1 MILGLR
7 IPCVCPIL
15 NSSVGK
21 ARRAPRPERGTLM
34 SNDLNAIFELREL
47 AESGAI
53 TLVERDV
60 LCDLVGL
67 AGDEAVY
74 VSMRDVD
81 IIRSIIRK
89 LNKVPCISR
98 LSLTVETSEYCG
110 ASYVTVTDGEGE
122 DSETYASGTVDYVDG
137 FMSAMRVAFTRISRA
152 WYARGLM

>member
-1 MILGLR
+1 MPYTEVVSWKG
-7 IPCVCPIL
+7 
-15 NSSVGK
+15 
-21 ARRAPRPERGTLM
+21 APRATARKGNPM
-34 SNDLNAIFELREL
+34 NDFNAIDELRDL
-47 AESGAI
+47 AEAGLI

-60 LCDLVGL
+60 VCDLVGL
-67 AGDEAVY
+67 AGDETVY

-89 LNKVPCISR
+89 LDKVPCVSR

-122 DSETYASGTVDYVDG
+122 DSETYASGTVDHVDG
-137 FMSAMRVAFTRISRA
+137 FMSAMRVAFTRISRT